1 MRCAPLRDARRS
13 LGTQDRFLADAAF
26 TRAFLQ
32 QQRPKA
38 ACTCTIAKNRSP
50 YVIVTNKYSK
60 STCTTGIISS
70 ATVAESERISNF
82 IQEQRLI
89 PPFTIKVLNSPSP

>member
-1 MRCAPLRDARRS
+1 RDARRS
-13 LGTQDRFLADAAF
+13 LGTQDWFLADAAF
-26 TRAFLQ
+26 TQAFLQ
-32 QQRPKA
+32 QQQPKA
-38 ACTCTIAKNRSP
+38 ACTIAKNRSP